1 MTLKKSE
8 YVFVRSMYLP
18 NDDLEKVGI
27 FRRNIRDK
35 SFIIDC
41 AVCFI
46 KCCID
51 TRTVTVYNGSG
62 LTMHG
67 HMRTTKFWK
76 CIELYTERKTKL
88 W

>member
-1 MTLKKSE
+1 
-8 YVFVRSMYLP
+8 MYLP
-18 NDDLEKVGI
+18 NDDVVEVGI
-27 FRRNIRDK
+27 FRRTIGDK
-35 SFIIDC
+35 LLFIIDC

-46 KCCID
+46 KYCID

-76 CIELYTERKTKL
+76 CIELYTERKTKP